1 MLDSITISDIHIV
14 SKQSIVMDISGLCIP
29 TFLNWNWRGF
39 FMRNELKNAKRIV
52 VKIGTTSLTY
62 NNGTI
67 NFKKLENLA
76 RVLTDL
82 KNSGKEIVLVS
93 SGAVGAG
100 MSRLGLKEKPTKLK
114 EKQAT
119 AAVGQAL
126 MMQFYQ
132 KFFNE
137 YNQTIAQLLLTKD
150 VIIDEIKR
158 RNVEN
163 TLYTLLDMGVIP
175 IANENDSVA
184 TDELVGS
191 KIGDND
197 TLSSMVAI
205 LVKADV
211 LLMLSDIDGLY
222 DSSPIGNPD
231 AKLIPFVDNIDKEL
245 YSIAGDSSSTV
256 GTGGMYTKIR
266 AAEHLMKEGIH
277 TIIASGEDVKIIYD
291 ILAGK
296 EIGTFFSTKGKDE

>member
-1 MLDSITISDIHIV
+1 
-14 SKQSIVMDISGLCIP
+14 
-29 TFLNWNWRGF
+29 
-39 FMRNELKNAKRIV
+39 MRKELKEAKRIV
-52 VKIGTTSLTY
+52 IKIGTTSLTY
-62 NNGTI
+62 SNGTI
-67 NFKKLENLA
+67 NFNKLEQLA

-100 MSRLGLKEKPTKLK
+100 MSRLGLKQKPDTLK

-150 VIIDEIKR
+150 VITDKIKR
-158 RNVEN
+158 KNVEN
-163 TLYTLLDMGVIP
+163 TLSTLLEMSVIP

-222 DSSPIGNPD
+222 DSSPLDNPD
-231 AKLIPFVDNIDKEL
+231 AKLISFVNNINEKL
-245 YSIAGDSSSTV
+245 YSIAGDSSSNV

-266 AAEHLMKEGIH
+266 AAEYLMKEGIH
-277 TIIASGEDVKIIYD
+277 TVIASGEDVHILYD
-291 ILAGK
+291 ILGGN
-296 EIGTFFSTKGKDE
+296 EIGTFFSTKGKGE

>member
-1 MLDSITISDIHIV
+1 
-14 SKQSIVMDISGLCIP
+14 
-29 TFLNWNWRGF
+29 
-39 FMRNELKNAKRIV
+39 MRKELKKAKRIV

-62 NNGTI
+62 SNGTI
-67 NFKKLENLA
+67 NFKKLEQLA

-93 SGAVGAG
+93 SGAIGSG
-100 MSRLGLKEKPTKLK
+100 MSRLGLKQKPVALK

-150 VIIDEIKR
+150 VITDKIKR
-158 RNVEN
+158 KNVEN
-163 TLYTLLDMGVIP
+163 TLSTLLEMGVIP

-184 TDELVGS
+184 TDELEGS

-205 LVKADV
+205 LVRADV

-222 DSSPIGNPD
+222 DSSPVNNPD
-231 AKLIPFVDNIDKEL
+231 AKLISFVNTINEDL

-266 AAEHLMKEGIH
+266 AAEHLMNEGIH
-277 TIIASGEDVKIIYD
+277 TIIASGEDINIIYD
-291 ILAGK
+291 IIAGK